1 MGVSLKSFLLVL
13 LVLCAVVALAVI
25 IGVLIAI
32 HNEDKGFVPYEYDD
46 KKENNPEDLIDLE
59 INAYSNDEE
68 KE

>member
-1 MGVSLKSFLLVL
+1 VREKV
-13 LVLCAVVALAVI
+13 
-25 IGVLIAI
+25 
-32 HNEDKGFVPYEYDD
+32 NNKGFVPYEYDD